1 MAGRI
6 EARLAELGIVV
17 PTPPTA
23 VANYV
28 PYVVSGKLV
37 FVAGQVPFVDG
48 RIAYT
53 GKCGA
58 AGTPGAGATLE
69 HAVASAR
76 TCFLNILA
84 QLKAATGGDLD
95 RIARL
100 VQFRGF
106 VACTPDFLDHPKVIN
121 GASDLAVQIFG
132 EAGRHARAAVG
143 VTSLPGDSTTEIEA
157 VAELA

>member
-28 PYVVSGKLV
+28 PFVVSGKLV

-48 RIAYT
+48 RIAFT

-58 AGTPGAGATLE
+58 GASLE

-100 VQFRGF
+100 VQLRGF

-143 VTSLPGDSTTEIEA
+143 VGSLPGDSTTEIEA
-157 VAELA
+157 IAELA

>member
-6 EARLAELGIVV
+6 DARLAELGIVV
-17 PTPPTA
+17 PAPPAA

-28 PYVVSGKLV
+28 PFVVSRGLV

-58 AGTPGAGATLE
+58 DASLD
-69 HAVASAR
+69 HAIASAR

-84 QLKAATGGDLD
+84 QLKAAAGGDLD
-95 RIARL
+95 RIVRL
-100 VQFRGF
+100 VQLRGF

-121 GASDLAVQIFG
+121 GASDLAGQIFG

-143 VTSLPGDSTTEIEA
+143 VGSLPGDSTTEIEA
-157 VAELA
+157 IAEIA

>member
-17 PTPPTA
+17 PTPPA
-23 VANYV
+23 PVATDV
-28 PYVVSGKLV
+28 PFTVSGKLV

-48 RIAYT
+48 KIAFT
-53 GKCGA
+53 GKCG
-58 AGTPGAGATLE
+58 GGVSLD
-69 HAVASAR
+69 HAVTAAR
-76 TCFLNILA
+76 TCFINVLA
-84 QLKAATGGDLD
+84 QLKVAAGGDLD

-100 VQFRGF
+100 LQLRGY

-121 GASDLAVQIFG
+121 GASDLAVAVFG
-132 EAGRHARAAVG
+132 DAGRHARAAVG
-143 VTSLPGDSTTEIEA
+143 VPCLPGDSTAEVEA